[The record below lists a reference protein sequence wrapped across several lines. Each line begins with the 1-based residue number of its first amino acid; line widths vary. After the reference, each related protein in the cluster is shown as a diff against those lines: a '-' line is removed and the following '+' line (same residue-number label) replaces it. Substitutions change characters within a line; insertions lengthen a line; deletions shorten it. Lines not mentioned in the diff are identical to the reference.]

1 MDGLY
6 QFLQNNA
13 IYIVMIIVLIVWTG
27 IFFYLLNLDK
37 RIKRFEKEFKDNKND
52 FVEGA
57 KFNDKH

>member
-1 MDGLY
+1 MEGLY

-37 RIKRFEKEFKDNKND
+37 RIKSFEKEFKNKKD
-52 FVEGA
+52 ELVEEA
-57 KFNDKH
+57 KFNNKH